1 MNIETFTESMLAI
14 QNKDKTITNKARKRY
29 RRLVEF
35 DLKKYWRNR
44 DHNTLGLGIL
54 LLKIGYIWTNQKTK
68 NLLWMKLNNTEPIA

>member
-35 DLKKYWRNR
+35 DLKKY
-44 DHNTLGLGIL
+44 
-54 LLKIGYIWTNQKTK
+54 
-68 NLLWMKLNNTEPIA
+68 